1 MQNLKFLAFLVEI
14 LTCGIVFTTTMN
26 LMHIKRP
33 MNSRVKKLLL
43 NILEKLIENSKIHLE
58 NILN

>member
-43 NILEKLIENSKIHLE
+43 NVLEKLIEAAKFT
-58 NILN
+58 